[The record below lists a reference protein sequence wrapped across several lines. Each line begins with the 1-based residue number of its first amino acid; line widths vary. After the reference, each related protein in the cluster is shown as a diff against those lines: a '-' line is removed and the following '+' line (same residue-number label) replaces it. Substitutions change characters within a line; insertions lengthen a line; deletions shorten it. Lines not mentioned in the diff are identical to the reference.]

1 MARIVNLGI
10 LAPKDIDFVTG
21 DGSVFRVSGSILMS
35 SMITLAR
42 LEQSLAEVQA
52 EAAALQER
60 KDDEGQEGYRRAGAD
75 ALDVLE
81 DLQAE
86 VLKLLQ
92 VHQPELEEVPFTQ
105 HELGAF
111 LAALRS
117 DLDEQAGVP
126 PTSPPSTTTGNRA
139 ARRASTRSSGSRASS
154 SSSASRRTTGGK

>member
-10 LAPKDIDFVTG
+10 LAPEDIDFVTG
-21 DGSVFRVSGSILMS
+21 DGRVFRASGSVLMS
-35 SMITLAR
+35 SMIQLAR
-42 LEQSLAEVQA
+42 LEQSLADVQA
-52 EAAALQER
+52 EAAALSESG
-60 KDDEGQEGYRRAGAD
+60 DDEGYRRAGGEAI
-75 ALDVLE
+75 DVLE

-92 VHQPELEEVPFTQ
+92 VHQPDLEEVPFTQ

-126 PTSPPSTTTGNRA
+126 PTSPPSTPTVNRA

-154 SSSASRRTTGGK
+154 SSSASRRTTGGG

>member
-10 LAPKDIDFVTG
+10 LAPEPITFVTG
-21 DGSVFRVSGSILMS
+21 DGSEYVVDGSVLMS
-35 SMITLAR
+35 SMIQLAR
-42 LEQSLAEVQA
+42 LEQTLNDLQA
-52 EAAALQER
+52 EAAALGGAGN
-60 KDDEGQEGYRRAGAD
+60 DEGYRRAGGEAI
-75 ALDVLE
+75 DVLE

-92 VHQPELEEVPFTQ
+92 VHQPDLEEMPFTQ

-126 PTSPPSTTTGNRA
+126 PTSPPSAKTGNRA
-139 ARRASTRSSGSRASS
+139 ARRTSTRSSGSRASS
-154 SSSASRRTTGGK
+154 PSSASRRTTGAP

>member
-10 LAPKDIDFVTG
+10 LAPEPITFVTG
-21 DGSVFRVSGSILMS
+21 DGSRYVADGSVLMS
-35 SMITLAR
+35 SMIRMAR
-42 LEQSLAEVQA
+42 LEQSLADVQA
-52 EAAALQER
+52 EALALE
-60 KDDEGQEGYRRAGAD
+60 KAGDDEGFRRVGGE

-86 VLKLLQ
+86 VLTLLQ
-92 VHQPELEEVPFTQ
+92 VHQPDLEEVPFTQ

-126 PTSPPSTTTGNRA
+126 PTSPPSPKTGNRA
-139 ARRASTRSSGSRASS
+139 ARRASTRSSGSRASRS
-154 SSSASRRTTGGK
+154 SSGGSPTTGAA